1 MRWWLMALLIAGCT
15 KPSKGDSLV
24 VVTVDAVPEL
34 KNVALLHTKSVL
46 ADGETRT
53 QDVGADKAPFSI
65 GGGAPKTDFA
75 VQVASS
81 KMGSFAIHVEA
92 WDSAGNVMAQ
102 GDGMTTLAPGKRKDI
117 AITLGALMVPDGG
130 TDAMPVVVAQPEP
143 IWIGSG
149 GSSTRLNLNAGGFDT
164 VGATAASSGAR
175 LESPFA
181 TQTH

>member
-1 MRWWLMALLIAGCT
+1 MRSLFFAALLAAGCT
-15 KPSKGDSLV
+15 SGKGDSLV
-24 VVTVDAVPEL
+24 VVTVDAVPAL
-34 KNVALLHTKSVL
+34 TNVALLHTESTVGTAKT
-46 ADGETRT
+46 TR
-53 QDVGADKAPFSI
+53 DVGADKAPFSI

-81 KMGSFAIHVEA
+81 LMGTFTIHVEA
-92 WDSAGNVMAQ
+92 RDSAGNVMAQ

-117 AITLGALMVPDGG
+117 AITLGAQMVPDGG

-164 VGATAASSGAR
+164 VGATAAPSGAR
-175 LESPFA
+175 LAGPFA
-181 TQTH
+181 TQTY